1 MSAAQT
7 QSLGK
12 PRHRHHRLRPQP
24 PRPLHLAV
32 SSFAHFFRSA
42 SVHFRRFNSSFT
54 IRSAYA
60 VLLSADSFSS
70 VRFRGVQSR
79 LDGLY
84 TVARPMNASTRERR
98 GGIMTANAAAATEC
112 HAMKPATSIPLPRR
126 PWCRFSCI
134 AWIVA
139 VLLVWPFVAG
149 AGEEPG
155 GKRVE
160 NRGAATDTAARPA
173 GPKPGSAG
181 SAPSEPNKE
190 CEIVQKVI
198 VEETTTTEETQV
210 VRIEEVVVLPSAPIP
225 SEPTEVMTFEDVLLN
240 TLGRRQVTTVVAS
253 TDARNP
259 IPSYAFVGFQPA
271 PISRGFSHTVR
282 LQRFECE
289 LEAGAG
295 WSPAHSVFTLAV
307 GTALFQLNPDD
318 SEFPRTFP
326 VLDTFSGRIYPLAV
340 GVSKRIAAPGVHR
353 YRLSIYFRDAAHGHA
368 PQLLPEDGVYLS
380 VDPAPTAPPDF
391 GAVKFVLVDGNE
403 GAESTLRLVEK
414 SGSAVSILPNLSRLE
429 LAAFCSVVHV
439 LRR

>member
-1 MSAAQT
+1 
-7 QSLGK
+7 
-12 PRHRHHRLRPQP
+12 
-24 PRPLHLAV
+24 
-32 SSFAHFFRSA
+32 
-42 SVHFRRFNSSFT
+42 
-54 IRSAYA
+54 
-60 VLLSADSFSS
+60 
-70 VRFRGVQSR
+70 
-79 LDGLY
+79 
-84 TVARPMNASTRERR
+84 MNASTRERR
-98 GGIMTANAAAATEC
+98 GGIMTANDAAATEC
-112 HAMKPATSIPLPRR
+112 HAMKTATSTSRPQHRR
-126 PWCRFSCI
+126 SRFACI
-134 AWIVA
+134 SWIVA
-139 VLLVWPFVAG
+139 VVLVWPFVAG

-160 NRGAATDTAARPA
+160 NRGAATDAAARPA

-181 SAPSEPNKE
+181 SAPSEPKKE
-190 CEIVQKVI
+190 CEVVQKVI
-198 VEETTTTEETQV
+198 VEETTTTTTEETQV
-210 VRIEEVVVLPSAPIP
+210 VRIEEVVVLQSAPIP
-225 SEPTEVMTFEDVLLN
+225 SESPEVMTFEDVLLN
-240 TLGRRQVTTVVAS
+240 TLGRRKVTSVVAS

-271 PISRGFSHTVR
+271 PIERRLQHTVR

-295 WSPAHSVFTLAV
+295 WNPAHSIFTLAV
-307 GTALFQLNPDD
+307 GTTLFQLNPDD
-318 SEFPRTFP
+318 SEFPRSLP
-326 VLDTFSGRIYPLAV
+326 ERDTLTGRIYPLAV

-353 YRLSIYFRDAAHGHA
+353 CRFSIQFKDAALGQA

-391 GAVKFVLVDGNE
+391 GAVRFVLVDGNE